1 MWPTCLAPSVPRHR
15 RDGLCRSCACTN
27 GVAARPARPSDG
39 ADQSSLLR
47 PVQRNDGPHRCSIDG
62 RSTSQRRACASPLG
76 ETGKTIMAATSTSDL
91 YADHAWLLGEEA
103 NAACPPDS
111 ARHPREPPIA
121 PAWFNTRH
129 TEKARKG

>member
-47 PVQRNDGPHRCSIDG
+47 PVQRNDGPHSCSIDG
-62 RSTSQRRACASPLG
+62 RSTWQRSACASRLG
-76 ETGKTIMAATSTSDL
+76 EKGKQIMAATPPSDF
-91 YADHAWLLGEEA
+91 YADHEWPLGVGAHEPWRTAEG
-103 NAACPPDS
+103 
-111 ARHPREPPIA
+111 REGKEGDGT
-121 PAWFNTRH
+121 WRRRVGG
-129 TEKARKG
+129 EK